1 MILRKYMARLGIGS
15 AKIDLILVKVIYKSG
30 EEVKG
35 HFHVKGG
42 TIDQQLKRIDCDFVR
57 SNVKKGSNKEEKVID
72 SVTIFTTKNIESDV
86 VSKIP
91 FTFLLPKSIEINND
105 FTYRFKSRLTFSQ
118 GVESFDF
125 DDIQITEN

>member
-15 AKIDLILVKVIYKSG
+15 AKIDLILEKAVYSSG

-35 HFHVKGG
+35 HFHLKGG

-57 SNVKKGSNKEEKVID
+57 STIKNGNNKEEIVID
-72 SVTIFTTKNIESDV
+72 NVTIFTTKNIESDV

-91 FTFLLPKSIEINND
+91 FTFLLPESIEIDKD
-105 FTYRFKSRLTFSQ
+105 FSYRFKSRLTFSH

-125 DDIQITEN
+125 DDIQIIDK

>member
-15 AKIDLILVKVIYKSG
+15 AKIDLILEKAIYQSG

-35 HFHVKGG
+35 HFNVKGG

-57 SNVKKGSNKEEKVID
+57 SYVKNGIDKEEVVID
-72 SVTIFTTKNIESDV
+72 NVTIFTTKSIEPDL
-86 VSKIP
+86 VSIIP
-91 FTFLLPKSIEINND
+91 FRFILPKSIEINDD

-118 GVESFDF
+118 GVESLDF
-125 DDIQITEN
+125 DDIQIIKD